1 MQERN
6 PHKSIINIT
15 EISKYKNIPEAIKA
29 ITLVIF
35 LLLEISSGYSQRLH
49 FNTLSIYDGMSQNMI
64 NCILQDHQGFMW
76 FGTKDGLNRYDGY
89 SFKIYKANL
98 YDSTSIGDNHI
109 SYLYEDD
116 LHHLWISTQLGGL
129 FLFDRTRN
137 AFINYNQGDLQA
149 GIDQIVSIT
158 GNSKTGIWLSTLDG
172 NIFKLSIQNP
182 QADQLPKVNIVKVL
196 DKTSI
201 GAPRAESIRMDS
213 RRTLWILTGK
223 GLCFYNIDQKKISR
237 PAEKFKIYRFD
248 KASRSKVSISTEYSP
263 FHQFMMSSYI
273 DDDGFLW
280 LSGERGVYR
289 FDQHS
294 NEFLLYEI
302 DGWVK
307 TFTISK
313 DLSGDKEIW
322 AGAYYKG
329 LNIVNTTS
337 GEVRNIKT
345 WELTKLEDRDQVITQ
360 VFRGK
365 DGNIWFGTNGNGL
378 ARYSPYTSL
387 FSNNIPDKVNGK
399 RIDSRSLYS
408 IFPLSK
414 EKDGD
419 ILLSSLH
426 YFLHYSTKSRSLLDS
441 SFFVRVAR
449 GDDDGVVWMGS
460 TLGLLRYLPQKYSY
474 DIVDPD
480 AKDIRGIHIDKQRVW
495 YLLPKALYCYNMA
508 TGEKQSF
515 PLPGAIAISGYY
527 SLGSLYC
534 TLQADEKNVLW
545 IGTANG
551 LAKFDMSSQKIV
563 HIYKNNPKNRRS
575 INSNEIKCILPDPGH
590 PETTLWVGTT
600 SGLNKL
606 DKKSGLF
613 RHYGIKE
620 GLPNNT
626 VYGILS
632 DKQGDLWIST
642 NQGIAVFNPLTE
654 EVTTFD
660 YSNGLQS
667 NEFNTGAYFK
677 SSWGE
682 MFFGGINGYN
692 RFYPEQIKVAKNNTP
707 IVISDIQ
714 LLYNGKQQSLF
725 NNLARNLKYSENN
738 ITITLASLDFTATQ
752 KLKYAYR
759 IYNRDTSWIQLGTN
773 RVVALS
779 NLSPG
784 EYIFQAKGTDSFGR
798 WSKKYVQFVFIIS
811 PPWWN
816 TILARLIYLLLSA
829 TIAFFLW
836 RYNKQRLIQKH
847 QAEEDKRKAAAIVE
861 LDIAK
866 SRFLTNISHEF
877 RTPLTLILGLTEPS
891 SNRIS
896 DEDTVVKNNQTIHR
910 NGRQLLT
917 LVDQILELAK
927 LESGKLSLDERPGN
941 LKDFITHL
949 VYSFESLAQLNGVS
963 LTFHPSFTNYH
974 YVYDS
979 DKLQQIVTNL
989 ISNAVKFNQSGGQV
1003 EVKAT
1008 IEHTPETDNFIF
1020 SVKDT
1025 GIGIETDEIATIFDR
1040 FHRAKSIDSRQ
1051 LPGTGIGLALVKE
1064 LAELMMGSIR
1074 VSSQKNIGSFFEVTI
1089 PMKPCSDYT
1098 LDSSTDK
1105 GTSILPH
1112 ALQSKGLA
1120 PYRDEEEDNAIEA
1133 EEDKMRVLVVEDN
1146 HDVRSY
1152 ILSCLGERF
1161 NTIPAIDGS
1170 DGLRKAIHYMPDIII
1185 SDVMM
1190 PEMDGF
1196 EMCDALKSNSLT
1208 NHIPI
1213 ILLTAK
1219 VDAESRITG
1228 LKKGADAYL
1237 AKPFVK
1243 EELMVRLEN
1252 MSQLISRMRSHYLSL
1267 MKEELFDSP
1276 NISEAKKQEEGAE
1289 MPGDAFLNQALEL
1302 LEIHYADEE
1311 YSIEL
1316 MAQSLYMSRSQLFRK
1331 IKTLTGKSPSAFLRT
1346 FRLNKAKK
1354 LLVLHPDKNISEV
1367 AYSTGFNSP
1376 KYFSNVF
1383 LEEFG
1388 HRPKEK

>member
-1 MQERN
+1 
-6 PHKSIINIT
+6 
-15 EISKYKNIPEAIKA
+15 
-29 ITLVIF
+29 
-35 LLLEISSGYSQRLH
+35 
-49 FNTLSIYDGMSQNMI
+49 MI
-64 NCILQDHQGFMW
+64 NCILQDHQGYMW

-129 FLFDRTRN
+129 FLFDRTKN
-137 AFINYNQGDLQA
+137 AFINYNRGDLQA

-172 NIFKLSIQNP
+172 NIFKLTIQNP
-182 QADQLPKVNIVKVL
+182 QADQLPKVSISKVL

-201 GAPRAESIRMDS
+201 GAPRAESIIMES
-213 RRTLWILTGK
+213 HRTLWILTAK
-223 GLCFYNIDQKKISR
+223 GLCFYDVDQKKISK
-237 PAEKFKIYRFD
+237 PAEKFKTYRFD
-248 KASRSKVSISTEYSP
+248 NALRTKVPINTEFSP
-263 FHQFMMSSYI
+263 FRQFMMSSYI
-273 DDDGFLW
+273 DEDGILW
-280 LSGERGVYR
+280 ISGGLGVYR
-289 FDQHS
+289 VDRRS
-294 NEFLLYEI
+294 KEFLLYEI
-302 DGWVK
+302 NGWVK
-307 TFTISK
+307 TFSISK
-313 DLSGDKEIW
+313 NLSGEKEIW
-322 AGAYYKG
+322 AGAYYNG
-329 LNIVNTTS
+329 LNIINTIS
-337 GEVRNIKT
+337 GEARNIKT

-360 VFRGK
+360 VFKGK

-387 FSNNIPDKVNGK
+387 FSNNIPDKVTGK
-399 RIDSRSLYS
+399 LIATRSIYS
-408 IFPLSK
+408 IFPLNK
-414 EKDGD
+414 ENDGD
-419 ILLSSLH
+419 ILLSSLR
-426 YFLHYSTKSRSLLDS
+426 YFLHYSPKGRSLLDS
-441 SFFVRVAR
+441 SFFARVAR
-449 GDDDGVVWMGS
+449 GDDDGAVWLGT
-460 TLGLLRYLPQKYSY
+460 TLGLLRYHPQKYTY

-480 AKDIRGIHIDKQRVW
+480 AKDIRGLHIDKQMVW
-495 YLLPKALYCYNMA
+495 YLSPKKLYSYNQA
-508 TGEKQSF
+508 TGVKQSF
-515 PLPGAIAISGYY
+515 PLPGSIAISGYY
-527 SLGSLYC
+527 SLGSIYC
-534 TLQADEKNVLW
+534 TLQADGKNVLW

-551 LAKFDMSSQKIV
+551 LAKFDKRSRKIIR
-563 HIYKNNPKNRRS
+563 IYKNNPKNRRS
-575 INSNEIKCILPDPGH
+575 INSNEIKCILPDPTQ
-590 PETTLWVGTT
+590 PETTLWVGTP

-606 DKKSGLF
+606 DKKSDTF
-613 RHYGIKE
+613 RHYGINE

-642 NQGIAVFNPLTE
+642 NQGIAVFNPRSE

-677 SSWGE
+677 SIWGE

-692 RFYPEQIKVAKNNTP
+692 RFYPEQIKVTKNVTP

-714 LLYNGKQQSLF
+714 LLHNGKQQPLF
-725 NNLARNLKYSENN
+725 NLQPQNLKYAQNN
-738 ITITLASLDFTATQ
+738 ITITLSSLDFTATQ

-759 IYNRDTSWIQLGTN
+759 IYNRDTNWIQLGNN

-798 WSKKYVQFVFIIS
+798 WSKNYVQFVFIIS

-816 TILARLIYLLLSA
+816 TLLARLIYILISA
-829 TIAFFLW
+829 SIAFFLW

-847 QAEEDKRKAAAIVE
+847 QLEEDKRKAAAIVE

-891 SNRIS
+891 VTPIS
-896 DEDTVVKNNQTIHR
+896 DKDTITKNNQTIHR

-927 LESGKLSLDERPGN
+927 LESGKLSLEERPGN

-949 VYSFESLAQLNGVS
+949 VYSFESLAQLNEVA
-963 LTFHPSFTNYH
+963 LTFYPSFTAYH
-974 YVYDS
+974 YVYDPE
-979 DKLQQIVTNL
+979 KLQQIVTNI
-989 ISNAVKFNQSGGQV
+989 ISNAIKFNQSGGQV
-1003 EVKAT
+1003 DVTAT
-1008 IEHTPETDNFIF
+1008 MEHTPETDNFIF

-1025 GIGIETDEIATIFDR
+1025 GIGIEEDEIATIFDR
-1040 FHRAKSIDSRQ
+1040 FHRAKSNDSKQ

-1064 LAELMMGSIR
+1064 LTELMNGSIR
-1074 VSSQKNIGSFFEVTI
+1074 VSSQKNSGSFFEVTI
-1089 PMKPCSDYT
+1089 PLKPWH
-1098 LDSSTDK
+1098 DK
-1105 GTSILPH
+1105 PINKSNDEDTSILPH
-1112 ALQSKGLA
+1112 ALQSNDFA
-1120 PYRDEEEDNAIEA
+1120 QYNEEEGIPIEA
-1133 EEDKMRVLVVEDN
+1133 DEDRMRVLIVEDN
-1146 HDVRSY
+1146 QDVRSY
-1152 ILSCLGERF
+1152 ILSCLEDRF
-1161 NTIPAIDGS
+1161 NTIPAIDGR
-1170 DGLRKAIHYMPDIII
+1170 DGLKKAIQYMPDIVI

-1196 EMCDALKSNSLT
+1196 EMCHALKSNTLT

-1219 VDAESRITG
+1219 VDADSRIIG

-1243 EELMVRLEN
+1243 EELLLRMEN

-1267 MKEELFDSP
+1267 MKEELFVNP
-1276 NISEAKKQEEGAE
+1276 KVSESKKQEEEAE
-1289 MPGDAFLNQALEL
+1289 MPGDAFLHQALEL
-1302 LEIHYADEE
+1302 LESHYADEE

-1354 LLVLHPDKNISEV
+1354 ILAQHPDKNISEV
-1367 AYSTGFNSP
+1367 AYATGFNSP

-1388 HRPKEK
+1388 HRPKEQ